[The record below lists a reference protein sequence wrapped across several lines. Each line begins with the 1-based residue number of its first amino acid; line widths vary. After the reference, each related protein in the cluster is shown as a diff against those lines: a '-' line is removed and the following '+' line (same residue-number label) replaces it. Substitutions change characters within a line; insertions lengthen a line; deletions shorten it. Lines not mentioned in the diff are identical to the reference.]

1 MFGFRKKKENTNDRD
16 IWKSYYEVLAN
27 TYVGT
32 NTAKDF
38 YEIAMAVKEFE
49 RTMALWLVQDSK
61 RVNVVFR
68 DGMYVDI
75 KETTLPKMSIR
86 SNQYEDVRK
95 KVLSMTD
102 YRMVWDYIQKSLS
115 EGWVEYTEGERWIT
129 LFVFIN
135 HAYVLAY
142 ERWFKC

>member
-1 MFGFRKKKENTNDRD
+1 MFGFKKKKTKDNDREL
-16 IWKSYYEVLAN
+16 WKAYYEVLAN

-49 RTMALWLVQDSK
+49 RTMAIWLMQDSK
-61 RVNVVFR
+61 RVEVIFR

-75 KETTLPKMSIR
+75 KETSLPKMAVR
-86 SNQYEDVRK
+86 SNLYAEVRA

-102 YRMVWDYIQKSLS
+102 YGMVWDYIQKNLS
-115 EGWVEYTEGERWIT
+115 KGWVEYTEGERWLT
-129 LFVFIN
+129 LYIFIN
-135 HAYVLAY
+135 HAYTLAY
-142 ERWFKC
+142 ERWAKC